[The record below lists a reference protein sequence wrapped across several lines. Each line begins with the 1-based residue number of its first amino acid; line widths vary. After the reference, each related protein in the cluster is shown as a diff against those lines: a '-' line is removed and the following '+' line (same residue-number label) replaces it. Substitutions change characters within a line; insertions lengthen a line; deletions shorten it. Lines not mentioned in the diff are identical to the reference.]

1 MTRHLKLIA
10 IFFVIYFWV
19 YTLAQADI
27 EVNLHLPCDSQRMG
41 MIDSDQRNP
50 GCDKGELD
58 DYLKELFKPKE
69 QYDI

>member
-19 YTLAQADI
+19 YTLAQADNR
-27 EVNLHLPCDSQRMG
+27 VNLPCELERMG
-41 MIDSDQRNP
+41 MMDNDKRNP

-58 DYLKELFKPKE
+58 EYLKELFKPKE

>member
-1 MTRHLKLIA
+1 MLKPIA
-10 IFFVIYFWV
+10 IFFFVYFLISAMV
-19 YTLAQADI
+19 YADT
-27 EVNLHLPCDSQRMG
+27 EVNLPCDSQRMG

>member
-1 MTRHLKLIA
+1 MLKPIA
-10 IFFVIYFWV
+10 IFFFVYFWISAMV
-19 YTLAQADI
+19 YADT
-27 EVNLHLPCDSQRMG
+27 EVNLPCDSQRMG

>member
-1 MTRHLKLIA
+1 MLKPIA
-10 IFFVIYFWV
+10 IFFVVYFWISAIV
-19 YTLAQADI
+19 YADT
-27 EVNLHLPCDSQRMG
+27 EVNLPCDGQRMG

-58 DYLKELFKPKE
+58 DYFKELFKPRE

>member
-1 MTRHLKLIA
+1 MLKPIV
-10 IFFVIYFWV
+10 IFFFVYFWISAMV
-19 YTLAQADI
+19 YADI

>member
-1 MTRHLKLIA
+1 MLKPIA
-10 IFFVIYFWV
+10 IFLIIYFWISAIV
-19 YTLAQADI
+19 YADT
-27 EVNLHLPCDSQRMG
+27 EVNLPCDMQRMG

-58 DYLKELFKPKE
+58 DYFKELFKPRE

>member
-1 MTRHLKLIA
+1 M
-10 IFFVIYFWV
+10 V
-19 YTLAQADI
+19 YADI
-27 EVNLHLPCDSQRMG
+27 EVNLPCDSQRMG

>member
-1 MTRHLKLIA
+1 MLKPIA
-10 IFFVIYFWV
+10 IFFIVYFWISAIV
-19 YTLAQADI
+19 YADI
-27 EVNLHLPCDSQRMG
+27 EVNLPCDSQRMG

-58 DYLKELFKPKE
+58 DYLRELFKPKE